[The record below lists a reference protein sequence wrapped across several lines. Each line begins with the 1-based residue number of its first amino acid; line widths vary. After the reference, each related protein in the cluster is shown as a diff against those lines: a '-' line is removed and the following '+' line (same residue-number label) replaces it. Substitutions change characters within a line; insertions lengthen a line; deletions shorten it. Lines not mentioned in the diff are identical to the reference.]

1 MFKENKIPTL
11 FCGDEMLNNYK
22 EECRA
27 NYEKSN
33 PLKIERVSNGIV
45 HPLQLSGVG
54 KIENNE
60 FGGVTDEKLKFI
72 DLSLTKR
79 VSRSNLTTNF
89 HDWYK
94 GANLDCH
101 VSDIDYINED
111 VVFLG
116 ALSKHYGHFILEGL
130 SRLWF
135 CLEPESTSYKYVY
148 ISGDGKDR
156 FNDFF
161 KLFGLEEESIIKIR
175 KPTRFRTVIVPE
187 QSIRLHD
194 FYHKK
199 YKETIDRIK
208 NNIKPAKFKKV
219 YFSKARVK
227 NNRAVG
233 EASIE
238 EVFLKNGFNVFCPE
252 TLSVYETISILKGC
266 KVFAATSA
274 TNVHNSIFMNDE
286 NTFICLNRSAHFHP
300 IQTMIEEMRSLK
312 GIYVDVFIFSSDRNF
327 GDAPCLLAPTKYLLD
342 FFKTY
347 DFTFNKSKLYLKFP
361 LHMFSFIVAMPQNF
375 IHKRI
380 YSVFLKMKSSKYS
393 TVRFIATWIK
403 ILALFGKKK

>member
-1 MFKENKIPTL
+1 MFKENKMSTL

-22 EECRA
+22 QECQA

-33 PLKIERVSNGIV
+33 SLKIERVSNGIV
-45 HPLQLSGVG
+45 HPLQLSRVG

-60 FGGVTDEKLKFI
+60 FGGVTDEKLNFI

-79 VSRSNLTTNF
+79 VSPPNLTMNF

-94 GANLDCH
+94 GASPDCS

-135 CLEPESTSYKYVY
+135 YLNSENMNYKCVY

-156 FNDFF
+156 FNDYF
-161 KLFGLEEESIIKIR
+161 KLFGLKEENILKIT
-175 KPTRFRTVIVPE
+175 KPTKFRRVIVPE
-187 QSIRLHD
+187 SSIRLHD
-194 FYHKK
+194 FYHVK
-199 YKETIDRIK
+199 YKETIDKIK
-208 NNIKPAKFKKV
+208 ENINPAEFEKV
-219 YFSKARVK
+219 YFSKARIK

-238 EVFLKNGFNVFCPE
+238 EVFSKNGFNVVYPE
-252 TLSVYETISILKGC
+252 ILSIYEVVSILKGC
-266 KVFAATSA
+266 KVFAASSA
-274 TNVHNSIFMNDE
+274 TSIHNSIFMNDG

-300 IQTMIEEMRSLK
+300 IQTMIEKMRNLK
-312 GIYVDVFIFSSDRNF
+312 SIYVDVFIFSSDRNF
-327 GDAPCLLAPTKYLLD
+327 GNAPCLLAPTKYLLD
-342 FFKTY
+342 FFEVYKF
-347 DFTFNKSKLYLKFP
+347 DFNKFKFYLKFP
-361 LHMFSFIVAMPQNF
+361 MYICGFIIAKPQHF
-375 IHKRI
+375 ILTYI
-380 YSVFLKMKSSKYS
+380 YHIYVKIKTSRHGIIRLIVRLK
-393 TVRFIATWIK
+393 
-403 ILALFGKKK
+403 